1 MTELSDTEVFV
12 LDCQST
18 GATPSQG
25 DLLEL
30 GWTVTAGTDRGDL
43 VRAHWVVP
51 RSGRRVPRIVRELT
65 GFRDDC
71 LASALAP
78 EDCWTLLKEDV
89 SARGGSARAVIHFA
103 HFELAFLRDLHSR
116 TELEGGSFPFDA
128 VCLHAI
134 ARRLYPDLAR
144 RSLRALAG
152 MHGFPS
158 ELVRRSEGHVKATA
172 HLWRALLPELDKRGL
187 RTWSDLQGW
196 LEAPAPKR
204 TRRRYPLPPE
214 KRRLLPTGPGVYRF
228 LRSNGDVLYV
238 GKATSIKQRI
248 AGHFGSA
255 QRATERAL
263 EMLTQVSDIAV
274 TKTDS
279 VLEAALL
286 EHAEITRI
294 DPPYNVQLREGD
306 RAAWFASNDL
316 LHARPAPD
324 DTHRVGPLPS
334 RWAVAGLGAIR
345 ALAAGAE
352 PTPEMRARATAV
364 SNTFA
369 PDEAT
374 FAAGWALFVAQ
385 PGATGGESGAPGEG
399 RGMSRP
405 DDEPPPSGWDTAR
418 VQRRLDRAWLGGRQL
433 VRRSR
438 WLAALADAVVV
449 FREANDIRRRRIV
462 VSGGDIASISDDD
475 AATPIAVLP
484 RREAAFD
491 RASYDR
497 LRVLVTELG
506 RILGEGGDV
515 VVHVRRHRIV
525 LRHA

>member
-1 MTELSDTEVFV
+1 MSELLDTEVFV

-18 GATPSQG
+18 GATPELG

-30 GWTVTAGTDRGDL
+30 GWTVTAGTERAERETP

-65 GFRDDC
+65 GFRDEC
-71 LASALAP
+71 LATALAP
-78 EDCWTLLKEDV
+78 EDCWTLLENDV

-103 HFELAFLRDLHSR
+103 HFELAFLRDLHARASQG
-116 TELEGGSFPFDA
+116 TAFPFDA

-172 HLWRALLPELDKRGL
+172 HLWRALVPELERRGV
-187 RTWSDLQGW
+187 RTWTDLHGW
-196 LEAPAPKR
+196 LEEPAPKR

-228 LRSNGDVLYV
+228 LRSNGDILYV
-238 GKATSIKQRI
+238 GKATSLKQRV
-248 AGHFGSA
+248 ASHFSSA

-274 TKTDS
+274 TKTES

-286 EHAEITRI
+286 EHGEIMRI

-306 RAAWFASNDL
+306 RAAWFASKDL

-324 DTHRVGPLPS
+324 DDHRIGPLPS

-352 PTPEMRARATAV
+352 PTTEMRARATAV
-364 SNTFA
+364 PNTFA

-374 FAAGWALFVAQ
+374 FAAGWALFVAD
-385 PGATGGESGAPGEG
+385 PGATGGEKEN
-399 RGMSRP
+399 P

-438 WLAALADAVVV
+438 WLVALADSVVV
-449 FREANDIRRRRIV
+449 FREADDIRRRRITL
-462 VSGGDIASISDDD
+462 SGGEIIAIEDD
-475 AATPIAVLP
+475 AANVPIVVSP
-484 RREAAFD
+484 RRTTSFD
-491 RASYDR
+491 RSSYDR

-515 VVHVRRHRIV
+515 AVHVRRHRVV
-525 LRHA
+525 LRRA

>member
-1 MTELSDTEVFV
+1 LTLRIAEMSELRDTEVFV

-18 GATPSQG
+18 GATPELG

-30 GWTVTAGTDRGDL
+30 GWTITSGTPKSEP

-71 LASALAP
+71 LATALAP
-78 EDCWTLLKEDV
+78 EDCWTLLKNDV
-89 SARGGSARAVIHFA
+89 SAHGGSARAVIHFA
-103 HFELAFLRDLHSR
+103 HFELAFLRDLHARIDADGS
-116 TELEGGSFPFDA
+116 SFPFDA

-172 HLWRALLPELDKRGL
+172 HLWHALLPELERRGL
-187 RTWSDLQGW
+187 RTWIDLHGW
-196 LEAPAPKR
+196 LEEPAPKR

-228 LRSNGDVLYV
+228 LRSNGDILYV
-238 GKATSIKQRI
+238 GKATSLKQRV
-248 AGHFGSA
+248 ASHFSSA

-274 TKTDS
+274 TKTAS
-279 VLEAALL
+279 ILEAALL

-306 RAAWFASNDL
+306 RAAWFASKDL
-316 LHARPAPD
+316 LRARPAPD
-324 DTHRVGPLPS
+324 DEHRIGPLPS

-352 PTPEMRARATAV
+352 ATTEMRARATAV
-364 SNTFA
+364 PNTFA
-369 PDEAT
+369 PDEGT
-374 FAAGWALFVAQ
+374 FAAGWALFVAE
-385 PGATGGESGAPGEG
+385 PGATGGEKENS
-399 RGMSRP
+399 
-405 DDEPPPSGWDTAR
+405 DDETPPSGWDTAR

-438 WLAALADAVVV
+438 WLVALADSVVV
-449 FREANDIRRRRIV
+449 FREADDIRRRRIV
-462 VSGGDIASISDDD
+462 LSGGEIASIDDDD
-475 AATPIAVLP
+475 ASSAITVAA
-484 RREAAFD
+484 RRVTAFD
-491 RASYDR
+491 RAGYDR

-515 VVHVRRHRIV
+515 TVHVGRHRVV
-525 LRHA
+525 LRRP

>member
-1 MTELSDTEVFV
+1 MTELSETEVFV

-18 GATPSQG
+18 GATPELG

-30 GWTVTAGTDRGDL
+30 GWTVTAGTDRGEP

-65 GFRDDC
+65 GFHDDF
-71 LASALAP
+71 LATALAP
-78 EDCWTLLKEDV
+78 EDCWTLLKHDV
-89 SARGGSARAVIHFA
+89 SARGGTARAVIHFA

-116 TELEGGSFPFDA
+116 ADAEGTSFPFDA

-172 HLWRALLPELDKRGL
+172 HLWRALLPELARRGIH
-187 RTWSDLQGW
+187 TWADLHGW
-196 LEAPAPKR
+196 LGEPAPKR

-228 LRSNGDVLYV
+228 LRSNGDILYV
-238 GKATSIKQRI
+238 GKATSIKQRV
-248 AGHFGSA
+248 ASHFSSA

-286 EHAEITRI
+286 EHAEIMRI
-294 DPPYNVQLREGD
+294 DPPYNVQLREGY
-306 RAAWFASNDL
+306 RAAWFASKDL
-316 LHARPAPD
+316 LRARPMPD
-324 DTHRVGPLPS
+324 DEHRIGPLPS

-345 ALAAGAE
+345 ALASGAE
-352 PTPEMRARATAV
+352 PTAEMRARATAV
-364 SNTFA
+364 PNAFA
-369 PDEAT
+369 PDAET
-374 FAAGWALFVAQ
+374 FAAGWTLFVAD
-385 PGATGGESGAPGEG
+385 PGATGGEND
-399 RGMSRP
+399 RP
-405 DDEPPPSGWDTAR
+405 DEEAPPSGWDTAR

-438 WLAALADAVVV
+438 WLVALADSVVV
-449 FREANDIRRRRIV
+449 FREADDIRRRRV
-462 VSGGDIASISDDD
+462 VLSGGEIESIADDD
-475 AATPIAVLP
+475 PSSVIGVRA
-484 RREAAFD
+484 RREAVFD

-515 VVHVRRHRIV
+515 VVHVRGHRIA
-525 LRHA
+525 LGRA

>member
-30 GWTVTAGTDRGDL
+30 GWTVTAGTDRGEP
-43 VRAHWVVP
+43 VRAHWVLP

-71 LASALAP
+71 LATALAP
-78 EDCWTLLKEDV
+78 EDCWTLLRSDV
-89 SARGGSARAVIHFA
+89 SAHGGTARAVIHFA
-103 HFELAFLRDLHSR
+103 HFELAFLRDLHAR
-116 TELEGGSFPFDA
+116 ADVHGTSFPFDA

-172 HLWRALLPELDKRGL
+172 HLWRALLPELEKRGIHTWAAL
-187 RTWSDLQGW
+187 RGW
-196 LEAPAPKR
+196 LEEPAPKR

-238 GKATSIKQRI
+238 GKATSIKQRV
-248 AGHFGSA
+248 ASHFSSA

-286 EHAEITRI
+286 EHSEIMRL

-316 LHARPAPD
+316 LRARPAPD
-324 DTHRVGPLPS
+324 DEHRIGPLPS
-334 RWAVAGLGAIR
+334 RWAACGLGAIR

-352 PTPEMRARATAV
+352 PTAEMRARATAV
-364 SNTFA
+364 PNGFA
-369 PDEAT
+369 PDDQT
-374 FAAGWALFVAQ
+374 FADGWKSFIAE
-385 PGATGGESGAPGEG
+385 PGATGGEND
-399 RGMSRP
+399 RP
-405 DDEPPPSGWDTAR
+405 DDDPPPSGWDAAR

-433 VRRSR
+433 VRRSG
-438 WLAALADAVVV
+438 WLVALADSVVV
-449 FREANDIRRRRIV
+449 FREADDIRRRRV
-462 VSGGDIASISDDD
+462 VLSGGEIASITGDDPSSPVD
-475 AATPIAVLP
+475 VPA
-484 RREAAFD
+484 RREATFD
-491 RASYDR
+491 RAAYDR

-515 VVHVRRHRIV
+515 VVHVRRHRV
-525 LRHA
+525 TLRRP